1 MPRGNG
7 GIIGPV
13 NTSFS
18 GVWSLTEAQLRR
30 SGGTWPNF
38 YAALLSESATGS
50 DAVTGADTAD
60 PYFEYTT
67 LLLPGNG
74 TNGAQN
80 NTFLDGSTN
89 NFTITRNGN
98 TTQGTFS
105 PFSQTGWGNYFDGT
119 GDWLSIPANSAF
131 DFGTGDFTVECW
143 FYYNTTP
150 PATYDYLWA
159 IGGNN
164 TNGIAL
170 YINNGQP
177 RIWNGSLILS
187 TTGSISGFTWY
198 HLAAVR
204 SSGTLTVYLNGTSI
218 GSVSLTSNLTGGASA
233 GPKIAKWDGVDPE
246 EFTGYISNFRIVKG
260 VAVYTGAFTTPTSPL
275 AATQSAGTNISAITG
290 TQTSLLTC
298 QSNRFIDNST
308 NNFTITVNGNTS
320 VVAFSPFNPTASW
333 SASTNGGSGYFDG
346 SGDYLS
352 VPDNAA
358 FTMGSGDFTI
368 EAWVYKTSTGRQY
381 VIGQADSGGSNT
393 ATSFTLQVNASNK
406 VQGEIFS
413 SSTQYL
419 AASTADITLNQWN
432 HIAFVRDGNTL
443 RIYINGVQDGTASV
457 TGVSVNDSTNQVAI
471 GRLGEF
477 NGFYWA
483 GYISSNRVLKGTC
496 LYPNGTTFTPP
507 TAPLTAITNTSLLL
521 NFTNA
526 GIYDATSKN
535 DLETVGDAQLSNTTA
550 KWGSTSIKFD
560 GTGDYLQAPYQTLSA
575 DFGTGQF
582 TIELWVYFSSS
593 VSTTQM
599 FVSSNY
605 NASTGA
611 GGWAFLRRGDNNT
624 ITFTQGSNVAYGKTW
639 SPSLNTWYHCAVT
652 RDSSNNLRI
661 FVDGTQVGSTDASVT
676 ASINGATSLLIGT
689 NQSTPLPLTG
699 YIQDLRITKGY
710 ARYTANFTPPT
721 AAFPTL

>member
-1 MPRGNG
+1 MAGALTAA
-7 GIIGPV
+7 IASI
-13 NTSFS
+13 FS
-18 GVWSLTEAQLRR
+18 GS
-30 SGGTWPNF
+30 
-38 YAALLSESATGS
+38 
-50 DAVTGADTAD
+50 AVTTD

-67 LLLPGNG
+67 LLLPGSG

-150 PATYDYLWA
+150 PASYDYLWA

-233 GPKIAKWDGVDPE
+233 GPKIARWDGVDLE

-260 VAVYTGAFTTPTSPL
+260 VAVYTGAFTPPTSPL

-308 NNFTITVNGNTS
+308 NNFTITRNGDTR
-320 VVAFSPFNPTASW
+320 VVAFSPFNPAASW
-333 SASTNGGSGYFDG
+333 SAATYGGSGYFDG
-346 SGDYLS
+346 NGDYLTAPS
-352 VPDNAA
+352 NAA
-358 FTMGSGDFTI
+358 FAVGSVFTI
-368 EAWVYKTSTGRQY
+368 EFWLYPISAGANPVYIY
-381 VIGQADSGGSNT
+381 LNENSGSLQFGLNSG
-393 ATSFTLQVNASNK
+393 TLS
-406 VQGEIFS
+406 
-413 SSTQYL
+413 L
-419 AASTADITLNQWN
+419 AAAGVAWRLIGSKGPVTNAWN
-432 HIAFVRDGNTL
+432 HCVLVRSGTGTSQTSIFLNGERIANGTVTDAWTTDVQAIIQSTL
-443 RIYINGVQDGTASV
+443 GTSYLTTGYMSGIRIVKGTAVYDPTLTSLTV
-457 TGVSVNDSTNQVAI
+457 
-471 GRLGEF
+471 
-477 NGFYWA
+477 
-483 GYISSNRVLKGTC
+483 
-496 LYPNGTTFTPP
+496 P

-526 GIYDATSKN
+526 GVYDATSKN
-535 DLETVGDAQLSNTTA
+535 DLETVGDAQISNAVTP

-560 GTGDYLQAPYQTLSA
+560 GTGDYLTNSVINSPLYQFGSGDFTVEMWIYPTTVSVVQYLIDFRDPASTTSA
-575 DFGTGQF
+575 GIQWFINTSAKTGCYVGTTGIITASTTSISANTWTHVALVKNGTG
-582 TIELWVYFSSS
+582 SG
-593 VSTTQM
+593 
-599 FVSSNY
+599 NY
-605 NASTGA
+605 K
-611 GGWAFLRRGDNNT
+611 
-624 ITFTQGSNVAYGKTW
+624 IY
-639 SPSLNTWYHCAVT
+639 
-652 RDSSNNLRI
+652 
-661 FVDGTQVGSTDASVT
+661 
-676 ASINGATSLLIGT
+676 INGAADATTGTNTTSLTQGFLSIGT
-689 NQSTPLPLTG
+689 SGGQRNTASTDKFNG
-699 YIQDLRITKGY
+699 YIQDLRITLGV
-710 ARYTANFTPPT
+710 ARYTTNFTPGPA